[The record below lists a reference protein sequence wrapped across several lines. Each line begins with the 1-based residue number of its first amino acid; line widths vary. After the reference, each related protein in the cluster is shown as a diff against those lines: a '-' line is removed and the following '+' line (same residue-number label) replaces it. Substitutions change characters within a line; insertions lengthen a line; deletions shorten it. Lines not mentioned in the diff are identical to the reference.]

1 MPKAYLFVIVAKV
14 LLQEASVN
22 ATFIIINLLIFVI
35 RIIEIYGSLDCL
47 TSCTIDR
54 YGGSIIH
61 VAQLVILHLYHKNQN
76 KPNHLLLVAKIL
88 LQKLGIN
95 SIL

>member
-1 MPKAYLFVIVAKV
+1 MVHWTASPLAVSIGMVGQQWIKV
-14 LLQEASVN
+14 VW
-22 ATFIIINLLIFVI
+22 
-35 RIIEIYGSLDCL
+35 
-47 TSCTIDR
+47 
-54 YGGSIIH
+54 IIH

-76 KPNHLLLVAKIL
+76 KPNYLLLVAKIL

>member
-47 TSCTIDR
+47 TSCSIDR
-54 YGGSIIH
+54 YGGST
-61 VAQLVILHLYHKNQN
+61 VN
-76 KPNHLLLVAKIL
+76 
-88 LQKLGIN
+88 
-95 SIL
+95 

>member
-47 TSCTIDR
+47 TSCSIDR
-54 YGGSIIH
+54 CGELT
-61 VAQLVILHLYHKNQN
+61 VN
-76 KPNHLLLVAKIL
+76 
-88 LQKLGIN
+88 
-95 SIL
+95 